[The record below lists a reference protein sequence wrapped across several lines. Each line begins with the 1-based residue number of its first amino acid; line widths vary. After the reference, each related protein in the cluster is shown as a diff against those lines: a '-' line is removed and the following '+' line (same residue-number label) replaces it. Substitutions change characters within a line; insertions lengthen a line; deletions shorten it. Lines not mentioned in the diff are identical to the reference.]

1 MSTQVVLAPAQTPA
15 KFQSPLVLVTG
26 GKGGVGK
33 TTVAANLAIELCR
46 NGKRVLLVDLDLALA
61 NAAVFLGLSP
71 RVDLGD
77 ALDQRLSIED
87 CVLDGPCGLK
97 LLAAASGRED
107 LARGDE
113 DLRARLMAGL
123 AGLAGQYEYLIGD
136 CPAGIGPD
144 VMAWAAVADHVLVV
158 TTPDPAAVTDA
169 YGTIKALASWSESNA
184 REIATPEWFLNQVSG
199 VREATQVAQRLSEVC
214 QRFLARSPRLAGWL
228 PRSNAVAHSARS
240 QSPFALRPG
249 AALESHCLAQIAA
262 RILFRFKSAPNSC
275 ERVSAISR
283 SGVA

>member
-1 MSTQVVLAPAQTPA
+1 MSSLLHVPPRPALPRLQA
-15 KFQSPLVLVTG
+15 PLVLVTG

-46 NGKRVLLVDLDLALA
+46 NGKRALLVDLDLALA
-61 NAAVFLGLSP
+61 NVAVFLGLSP
-71 RVDLGD
+71 HLDLGD
-77 ALDQRLSIED
+77 ALDQRVPLED
-87 CVLDGPCGLK
+87 CVFDGPCGLK

-107 LARGDE
+107 LARGDLE
-113 DLRARLMAGL
+113 LRTRLMAGL
-123 AGLAGQYEYLIGD
+123 ARLSGDYDFLIGD

-144 VMAWAAVADHVLVV
+144 VMAWAAFADHVLVV
-158 TTPDPAAVTDA
+158 TTPEPAAVTDA
-169 YGTIKALASWSESNA
+169 YGTVKALAAWSQRNDQ
-184 REIATPEWFLNQVSG
+184 EIATPEWFLNQVSG
-199 VREATQVAQRLSEVC
+199 VGEATQVAQRLSEVC

-262 RILFRFKSAPNSC
+262 RILFRFRSAPGSMG
-275 ERVSAISR
+275 RASACSR
-283 SGVA
+283 SGAS